1 MMEPI
6 ATASHCHFL
15 WGAEL
20 EYLNRESLFSSEI
33 KMWWY
38 FGELWYW
45 WELRLHFLGES
56 RVVIVWDHHVVQV
69 LTPTPCCR
77 CWSNISSDCKQEKG
91 LCNHIDVQSVQVC
104 HVLYFTF
111 ASHLAYQWLNVQSL
125 PKIAKCF
132 QVIGQGELEWLSF
145 AAPLFFLFCPMFAFW
160 RKDFFFLT
168 YFGRSQ

>member
-45 WELRLHFLGES
+45 WELRMHFLGES
-56 RVVIVWDHHVVQV
+56 RVVIVKRPSCSAGAH
-69 LTPTPCCR
+69 
-77 CWSNISSDCKQEKG
+77 S
-91 LCNHIDVQSVQVC
+91 
-104 HVLYFTF
+104 Y
-111 ASHLAYQWLNVQSL
+111 
-125 PKIAKCF
+125 
-132 QVIGQGELEWLSF
+132 
-145 AAPLFFLFCPMFAFW
+145 PLLQML
-160 RKDFFFLT
+160 K
-168 YFGRSQ
+168 